1 MLHGTAEAGNGGSL
15 AWAPVLAV
23 AAVLALVCWRVVTLA
38 VADFYLASGAPQDA
52 LSWRASHPT
61 ALIQLAEGRL
71 IAHDREEAAAR
82 ALAALAA
89 APIGGGGYR
98 ILGQVAVE
106 QSAPVRAEQMM
117 ALAVARDPRDV
128 VARLWLAQQAI
139 KNNDAAA
146 AIAQFDRVM
155 RVAPDAQPK
164 IFPVLALFAAVPSAV
179 PALADN
185 LAQRPPWRTLW
196 LQHFASAASDPSAL
210 KRTFSAIRRR
220 GGLESEENAAFI
232 RRLVADRRWDE
243 AFLAWA
249 ESLTPAQLAKL
260 TVPFNGDF
268 ELPAAAPPF
277 DWLID
282 GGDGVD
288 ARVQA
293 LVDGRGHALRVE
305 LRGRR
310 SSLSVRQ
317 LLRLQPGEYRLQW
330 RSRYDG
336 LDTPRGL
343 RWVID
348 CAEQPTQHL
357 GASATKAGSS
367 PWTEESLAFAVPAR
381 CPAQWL
387 RLELDAR
394 IAAET
399 YGFGTAWFDDL
410 RVAALKDVTANPPA
424 ESALPH

>member
-128 VARLWLAQQAI
+128 VARLWLAHQAI
-139 KNNDAAA
+139 KKNDAGA

-185 LAQRPPWRTLW
+185 LAQRRFRLMGHIILSQCHACRCLRNLERCRLRSHTHRPACRNDQDRDGNPSAHAFLCGNPVHVVLTRWDQEERKQRLATLPPPGRLCRFT
-196 LQHFASAASDPSAL
+196 SAALQSCLRPASPN
-210 KRTFSAIRRR
+210 RTC
-220 GGLESEENAAFI
+220 
-232 RRLVADRRWDE
+232 
-243 AFLAWA
+243 
-249 ESLTPAQLAKL
+249 
-260 TVPFNGDF
+260 
-268 ELPAAAPPF
+268 
-277 DWLID
+277 
-282 GGDGVD
+282 
-288 ARVQA
+288 RV
-293 LVDGRGHALRVE
+293 
-305 LRGRR
+305 
-310 SSLSVRQ
+310 
-317 LLRLQPGEYRLQW
+317 
-330 RSRYDG
+330 
-336 LDTPRGL
+336 
-343 RWVID
+343 
-348 CAEQPTQHL
+348 
-357 GASATKAGSS
+357 
-367 PWTEESLAFAVPAR
+367 
-381 CPAQWL
+381 
-387 RLELDAR
+387 R
-394 IAAET
+394 I
-399 YGFGTAWFDDL
+399 
-410 RVAALKDVTANPPA
+410 
-424 ESALPH
+424 